1 MTEKI
6 GQDGRAV
13 IIGAGAVLASLTS
26 VTLGAAIAKTLF
38 PLVGAY
44 GITSL
49 RVGLGAILLLLFR
62 RPWRRA
68 VPSALLR
75 PLIAYGAVLG
85 LMNILIYQA
94 FARIPIGIAI
104 AIEVIGPL
112 AVVLF
117 GSRRPRDFLWLA
129 AAVGGLLLLLPVRS
143 DAALDPL
150 GVGFAL
156 AAAACWA
163 TYILTGKRVSGAL
176 GGDAVAWGMVI
187 AAILILPVGVAHQ
200 TAALFSPHV
209 LLLGMAIAFLS
220 SALPYSL
227 DMEAMRRLP
236 APVFGLMVS
245 SAPAVGA
252 VIGFV
257 LLDERLTQLQ
267 WIAVLC
273 IMAASGGSALT
284 VGHKPA
290 IEDAPQ

>member
-6 GQDGRAV
+6 GQDGRVV
-13 IIGAGAVLASLTS
+13 IIGAGAVLLSLTS

-129 AAVGGLLLLLPVRS
+129 AAIGGLLLLLPVRS
-143 DAALDPL
+143 NAALDPL

-187 AAILILPVGVAHQ
+187 AAILILPVGIAHQ

-209 LLLGMAIAFLS
+209 LLLGIAIAFLS

-257 LLDERLTQLQ
+257 LLDERLTLLQ

-284 VGHKPA
+284 AGHKPT
-290 IEDAPQ
+290 IEEAPQ

>member
-1 MTEKI
+1 MSGKI
-6 GQDGRAV
+6 RQDGRAT
-13 IIGAGAVLASLTS
+13 IIGACAVLASLTS

-38 PLVGAY
+38 PVVGAY

-62 RPWRRA
+62 RPWRRPI
-68 VPSALLR
+68 PSRLRWPLL
-75 PLIAYGAVLG
+75 AYGAVLG

-129 AAVGGLLLLLPVRS
+129 AAVAGLLLLLPLRS
-143 DAALDPL
+143 DAALDPA

-176 GGDAVAWGMVI
+176 GGDAVAWGMLV
-187 AAILILPVGVAHQ
+187 AAIVILPVGLAEQ
-200 TAALFSPHV
+200 NAALFSAHV
-209 LLLGMAIAFLS
+209 LLLGIAIAILS

-252 VIGFV
+252 VIGF
-257 LLDERLTQLQ
+257 LLLGERLSPLQ
-267 WIAVLC
+267 WIAILC

-284 VGHKPA
+284 AGRKPA
-290 IEDAPQ
+290 IEETPQ

>member
-1 MTEKI
+1 
-6 GQDGRAV
+6 
-13 IIGAGAVLASLTS
+13 
-26 VTLGAAIAKTLF
+26 
-38 PLVGAY
+38 
-44 GITSL
+44 
-49 RVGLGAILLLLFR
+49 
-62 RPWRRA
+62 
-68 VPSALLR
+68 
-75 PLIAYGAVLG
+75 
-85 LMNILIYQA
+85 
-94 FARIPIGIAI
+94 
-104 AIEVIGPL
+104 
-112 AVVLF
+112 
-117 GSRRPRDFLWLA
+117 
-129 AAVGGLLLLLPVRS
+129 
-143 DAALDPL
+143 
-150 GVGFAL
+150 
-156 AAAACWA
+156 
-163 TYILTGKRVSGAL
+163 
-176 GGDAVAWGMVI
+176 VI

-257 LLDERLTQLQ
+257 LLDERLTLLQ

-284 VGHKPA
+284 AGHKPA